1 MISVLKRR
9 RERKAWEGRVRRQV
23 DGLLV
28 EEQTRLELPLAGL
41 PEQRDELLGL
51 YRRFLE
57 PLGYRIE
64 HLAKNDDV
72 WMAHFEKRTTDGQ
85 AMNDQRRAT

>member
-28 EEQTRLELPLAGL
+28 EERAHLDLPVAGL
-41 PEQRDELLGL
+41 PDQRDELLGL
-51 YRRFLE
+51 YRRLLE

-72 WMAHFEKRTTDGQ
+72 WMVHFEKGAGNGSAARGE
-85 AMNDQRRAT
+85 RRFK